1 MPVNEEERND
11 PPFNGPSV
19 VRVVHFINDKV
30 QDEYPQRN
38 ERIHPNPFSIVF
50 PVTGVSQEKNRSVV
64 CSRIPPKSGM

>member
-1 MPVNEEERND
+1 MSVNEEERND

-38 ERIHPNPFSIVF
+38 ERIHPNPFSIVSLIKRARIGTEAPNSDPF
-50 PVTGVSQEKNRSVV
+50 MNSRSD
-64 CSRIPPKSGM
+64 